1 MKFGC
6 IPETA
11 VNGVQAVEKFEEGK
25 YDLILMNIQMP
36 EMDGVQATQKI
47 KEDYNN
53 IPPIIA
59 LTANAMEGDKQKYIT
74 AGLDDYLAKPI
85 TLKGMQEL
93 LNKWFPE

>member
-1 MKFGC
+1 
-6 IPETA
+6 
-11 VNGVQAVEKFEEGK
+11 
-25 YDLILMNIQMP
+25 MP